1 MARAAMAAP
10 AAATALSAPVA
21 AQEVVDVV
29 NATSDVAAALA
40 VSLIETA
47 ERTLPSPPSMVHLRA
62 LASASLVVAV

>member
-1 MARAAMAAP
+1 MAAP
-10 AAATALSAPVA
+10 AAATALSAPVAA

-40 VSLIETA
+40 VSLSETA